1 MTRRTFSM
9 ALLIAVLLMA
19 GTSAIRTETRAAPAQ
34 QTIQEF
40 VQITHLDTD
49 SLVGGVRISGNGK
62 KVAYVIK
69 NCTGCEIGDLY
80 VADVETNASQ
90 RIAQNAHLEDIS
102 YDGSKVL
109 YWVENGYGEYKL
121 YVSGE
126 DITPCVSDP
135 RIDNDACLWPYNG
148 MMAITGDGA
157 SVFYASSAPWECTP
171 MYNGA
176 RWRWDCAIRDEHV
189 RIWRLPVGGGEPELW
204 VGPIIRENI
213 VYGWPVRADYRGDRI
228 AFVVSYHPA
237 PDYYLRSDVYTSPG
251 GNEQTLL
258 ASDTAWCRPL
268 AFSAD
273 GLWLA
278 VDCEGIG
285 DDNIEVFRS
294 DGSQQVSV
302 GMEGTVLYN
311 YSLDISEDG
320 WRILTDN
327 HNNGLWLVNR
337 DGTDPYRIPAYTSG
351 IPGHASFSDDGQAVA
366 FVSGDDL
373 LGNGNSV
380 EQVFVLKGPAAPD
393 LSVDDI
399 PLDIGAI
406 TFDGSRFTLPVD
418 VTVRNVGDVGVTDVA
433 VRLSDNGGWSETRTI
448 ASLDA
453 GGSTALHLDW
463 DITDLLAAGDG
474 HATVRLTATADPDDV
489 ITELGNLNNTAT
501 APLEVDARPRITEV
515 RPTFTLDR
523 SYFLDNETV
532 NNPLRVFVDWNGD
545 LAGNGSSPYGDV
557 YFDLNG
563 TVTEVAGQSW
573 GAEHTFDMG
582 GDFQAAF
589 SCANNT
595 LRVWATYP
603 VGSAEFQSLET
614 VIQPTVFPWPGWV
627 EWAITNIPGSDASFE
642 TTPEAPLVRYAYHF
656 AYPEEPFEAT
666 WTPPNWVPYLGG
678 EEVGILPSQAQ
689 TEAEAKSDGTGNAA
703 VSGETGLGLA
713 AVSVEGRLWG
723 AGEAAFTCGQSL
735 DLQRA
740 ELGFEIKVAI
750 EKEAG
755 LADVIPGVRAAEDWP
770 VVGRLIRWLNNVA
783 KVKAT
788 FTPQVEITTEF
799 QEQGGQLQFEQGT
812 GTGAIGAQAELATE
826 PFEDLTASV
835 YGGGRPYVTIQVPKN
850 PGYLKEVGIDLFY
863 GATFQAWAFEAEYE
877 RKVNCHYPGD
887 CSEVEG
893 TGLMAAAAAP
903 QPGWHLIPRDY
914 AGPDYARSA
923 APRLKATSALQATA
937 TTTETLLTNI
947 YPRPE
952 PSLAVRSDGH
962 RLLVYVHDDTAKPH
976 GRGTEI
982 RAFYWNGSAWSGPTS
997 LTDDTQPDFNPVVAY
1012 DGSGTGVALWE
1023 RSALP
1028 AGITPTLNITF
1039 AQSLEIAASTWNGTS
1054 WSTPITLT
1062 NDSLMDRA
1070 PRLSAGTD
1078 GSVMALWETTDG
1090 TDALGTATHPLTLT
1104 YALWN
1109 GSAWSAPTAAIT
1121 GLHDVLDVA
1130 FAAYSSTQA
1139 TLVYA
1144 VDADGLLT
1152 TTTDSDLYY
1161 STFNGTAWSGPTR
1174 LTNDAIADTTP
1185 ALAYDAAGRLHLLW
1199 LRGDNLVWLED
1210 SWNTA
1215 DLQTVR
1221 SASTE
1226 GGFLGFTLSRAPNGN
1241 LAAVWQGMGDEGAD
1255 LTYAIYDAA
1264 SDTWSADN
1272 TLTGGPDVE
1281 ADHSPAFGSDGT
1293 LYAAYRLV
1301 TTEFVTRTFTV
1312 SPTHAFTVTHIP
1324 QAGQSDLIFLTHT
1337 VGRDLTFDSLTITPT
1352 NPAAGQAV
1360 TLTAVLRNG
1369 GDLAVV
1375 NPQVAFYEGTSQ
1387 IGSTQTLSTLAAGY
1401 TVTIST
1407 TWTIPSPA
1415 AAHTL
1420 KAVADPAGQVTE
1432 TDETNNE
1439 IALQTTLPDLQVAL
1453 LTTGYDTATIT
1464 VTARLLN
1471 DGVLTAT
1478 APFTV
1483 AFRAADPLTGTLLG
1497 TAPVTGDLA
1506 AGAEVTVTLALTDP
1520 LSLAGLG
1527 AKLWAIADSDDA
1539 VAEADEGNNTDYA
1552 LLPALPDLTL
1562 TAADIQGSGPLTV
1575 TVHNA
1580 GVVTATSPLL
1590 MVRDGGLTGTLVYSG
1605 TLGDIGPGAS
1615 QAVTLTM
1622 GGGQVELWAQAD
1634 PDNLIA
1640 ESSEGNNL
1648 AVRAVEIPHRVY
1660 LPLVTRKW

>member
-1 MTRRTFSM
+1 MRQDGSDLVPVSPDGVSLLDFWWMGRIFSYSGYT
-9 ALLIAVLLMA
+9 AAFVDVGSSVLY
-19 GTSAIRTETRAAPAQ
+19 
-34 QTIQEF
+34 
-40 VQITHLDTD
+40 VWK
-49 SLVGGVRISGNGK
+49 GGV
-62 KVAYVIK
+62 
-69 NCTGCEIGDLY
+69 
-80 VADVETNASQ
+80 
-90 RIAQNAHLEDIS
+90 
-102 YDGSKVL
+102 
-109 YWVENGYGEYKL
+109 
-121 YVSGE
+121 
-126 DITPCVSDP
+126 
-135 RIDNDACLWPYNG
+135 
-148 MMAITGDGA
+148 
-157 SVFYASSAPWECTP
+157 
-171 MYNGA
+171 
-176 RWRWDCAIRDEHV
+176 
-189 RIWRLPVGGGEPELW
+189 LP
-204 VGPIIRENI
+204 
-213 VYGWPVRADYRGDRI
+213 D
-228 AFVVSYHPA
+228 
-237 PDYYLRSDVYTSPG
+237 
-251 GNEQTLL
+251 
-258 ASDTAWCRPL
+258 
-268 AFSAD
+268 
-273 GLWLA
+273 LA
-278 VDCEGIG
+278 VDQFSLDSAAITHSDNRYLIPIDVLVRNKGETDIA
-285 DDNIEVFRS
+285 DDIIIRFS
-294 DGSQQVSV
+294 DNHGWHTDQTITGLSV
-302 GMEGTVLYN
+302 GMTQ
-311 YSLDISEDG
+311 
-320 WRILTDN
+320 T
-327 HNNGLWLVNR
+327 
-337 DGTDPYRIPAYTSG
+337 
-351 IPGHASFSDDGQAVA
+351 
-366 FVSGDDL
+366 
-373 LGNGNSV
+373 
-380 EQVFVLKGPAAPD
+380 
-393 LSVDDI
+393 
-399 PLDIGAI
+399 
-406 TFDGSRFTLPVD
+406 
-418 VTVRNVGDVGVTDVA
+418 
-433 VRLSDNGGWSETRTI
+433 
-448 ASLDA
+448 
-453 GGSTALHLDW
+453 LHLDW
-463 DITDLLAAGDG
+463 DITDHLLDG
-474 HATVRLTATADPDDV
+474 NGQATLKLTVAADPDDA
-489 ITELGNLNNTAT
+489 ILELTNLNNTAF
-501 APLEVDARPRITEV
+501 ASLDVDVRPRIAAV
-515 RPTFTLDR
+515 KPTFTLDK
-523 SYFLDNETV
+523 SYFLDNETLG
-532 NNPLRVFVDWNGD
+532 NPVKVYVDWNGD
-545 LAGNGSSPYGDV
+545 LPGNGDAPYGDV

-563 TVTEVAGQSW
+563 AQVREDGQQW
-573 GAEHTFDMG
+573 GAQHTYDMG
-582 GDFQAAF
+582 SDFQAAF

-603 VGSAEFQSLET
+603 VGSTEFRSLET

-627 EWAITNIPGSDASFE
+627 EWAIQNIPGSDASFE
-642 TTPEAPLVRYAYHF
+642 VEPAAPLVKYTYDF
-656 AYPEEPFEAT
+656 KYPEPPFEAT
-666 WTPPNWVPYLGG
+666 WTPPDWVPYLGG
-678 EEVGILPSQAQ
+678 EELGILPTQAGA
-689 TEAEAKSDGTGNAA
+689 TAEAQSDGSGAA
-703 VSGETGLGLA
+703 EVSGETGLGLA
-713 AVSVEGRLWG
+713 AVNVEGRIYG
-723 AGEAAFTCGQSL
+723 SGKTRFVCGQSF
-735 DLQRA
+735 DLQQA
-740 ELGFEIKVAI
+740 ELGLEIKAPI

-755 LADVIPGVRAAEDWP
+755 LVDVIPALKAAEDWP
-770 VVGRLIRWLNNVA
+770 VVGRIIRWVNNVA
-783 KVKAT
+783 QVKGT
-788 FTPQVEITTEF
+788 FTPAVEVITQFEARDD
-799 QEQGGQLQFEQGT
+799 QLQFIQGT
-812 GTGAIGAQAELATE
+812 GTGSIDANATLSIE
-826 PFEDLTASV
+826 PCAGLEASV
-835 YGGGRPYVTIQVPKN
+835 YGGGKPYITLQVPKN
-850 PGYLKEVGIDLFY
+850 PGYLQRVGLQMYY
-863 GATFQAWAFEAEYE
+863 GAAFEAWAFEAEYE
-877 RKVNCHYPGD
+877 RRVDCSYPGQCED
-887 CSEVEG
+887 VDEEG
-893 TGLMAAAAAP
+893 TLLTAALP
-903 QPGWHLIPRDY
+903 PGWRLIPRDY
-914 AGPDYARSA
+914 AGPDYAIAPLVIRRSSFA
-923 APRLKATSALQATA
+923 IRNSQFT
-937 TTTETLLTNI
+937 TLLTNI

-1054 WSTPITLT
+1054 WSAPITLT
-1062 NDSLMDRA
+1062 NDALMDRA

-1090 TDALGTATHPLTLT
+1090 TDALGTLTHPLTLT

-1375 NPQVAFYEGTSQ
+1375 NPQVAFYDGTSQ

-1401 TVTIST
+1401 TVTVST
-1407 TWTIPSPA
+1407 TWTLPSPA

-1615 QAVTLTM
+1615 RAVTLTM